1 MAMGPLQGIRIVE
14 FAGIGPGPFCGMVL
28 ADLGADV
35 LVIDRKVP
43 NANTRDVSFFN
54 PGRFALLNRGKRAVA
69 LDLKQPAGVD
79 AALRLIAA
87 ADALIEGFRPG
98 VMERNGLGPD
108 ICLARNPRLV
118 YGRMTGWGQTGP
130 LANAAGHDINY
141 LALSGALALGAPPG
155 GHPWATPTLV
165 GDMGGGGLVLALG
178 IVSAILEVRTSA
190 KGQVVDAAITDGSA
204 LLTTI
209 FHALKAAGIWS
220 GPGHPHVLDSSAPF
234 YDTFRCADGKWISIG
249 ALEPQFYALLVDK
262 CGLAESLFERQ
273 WDSAQWPAMKRRIA
287 ALFATRTREEWCRLL
302 EGTDACFAPVL
313 DPDEAPAHPHN
324 RGRGTFVDV
333 DGVTQPAPA
342 PRFSRT
348 PPEVR
353 SPPPRPGQPDDAA
366 LTAWGFTTRDIDALR
381 EAGALA

>member
-1 MAMGPLQGIRIVE
+1 MGPLHGLRIVE

-35 LVIDRKVP
+35 LVVDRKVP

-54 PGRFALLNRGKRAVA
+54 LGRFALLNRGKRAVA
-69 LDLKQPAGVD
+69 LDLKQPAGVA

-108 ICLARNPRLV
+108 VCLARNPRLV

-155 GHPWATPTLV
+155 GHPWAPPTLV

-178 IVSAILEVRTSA
+178 IVSAILEARTSG

-209 FHALKAAGIWS
+209 FHAFKASGIWQ

-234 YDTFRCADGKWISIG
+234 YDSFRCADAKWISIG
-249 ALEPQFYALLVDK
+249 ALEPQFYALLVEK
-262 CGLAESLFERQ
+262 CGLADDPAFAMQ
-273 WDSAQWPAMKRRIA
+273 WNGAAWPQMKERIA
-287 ALFATRTREEWCRLL
+287 TLIATRTRDEWCRLL
-302 EGTDACFAPVL
+302 EGTDVCFAPVL
-313 DPDEAPAHPHN
+313 DPDEAAAHPHN
-324 RGRGTFVDV
+324 RARGTFVDV

-348 PPEVR
+348 PAQVR
-353 SPPPRPGQPDDAA
+353 SPPPPPGQSDDAA
-366 LTAWGFTTRDIDALR
+366 LADWGFAPAEIDALR
-381 EAGALA
+381 APTPA

>member
-1 MAMGPLQGIRIVE
+1 
-14 FAGIGPGPFCGMVL
+14 MVL

-35 LVIDRKVP
+35 LVVDRKIP
-43 NANTRDVSFFN
+43 NANTRGISFFDL
-54 PGRFALLNRGKRAVA
+54 GRFALLNRGKRAVA

-108 ICLARNPRLV
+108 ACLARNPRLV

-141 LALSGALALGAPPG
+141 LALSGALALGAPTG
-155 GHPWATPTLV
+155 GHPWAPPTLV

-178 IVSAILEVRTSA
+178 IVSAILEARTSG

-209 FHALKAAGIWS
+209 FHAFKAAGIWR

-249 ALEPQFYALLVDK
+249 ALEPQFYALLVEK
-262 CGLAESLFERQ
+262 CGLADDPAFAKQ
-273 WDSAQWPAMKRRIA
+273 WNGAAWPPMKQRIA
-287 ALFATRTREEWCRLL
+287 ALIAARTREEWCRLL
-302 EGTDACFAPVL
+302 EGTDVCFAPVL
-313 DPDEAPAHPHN
+313 DPDEAAAHPHN
-324 RGRGTFVDV
+324 RARTTFVDI

-348 PPEVR
+348 PAEVR
-353 SPPPRPGQPDDAA
+353 SPPPPPGQPDDTA
-366 LTAWGFTTRDIDALR
+366 LAGWGFTAGDIDALR
-381 EAGALA
+381 AAGALG